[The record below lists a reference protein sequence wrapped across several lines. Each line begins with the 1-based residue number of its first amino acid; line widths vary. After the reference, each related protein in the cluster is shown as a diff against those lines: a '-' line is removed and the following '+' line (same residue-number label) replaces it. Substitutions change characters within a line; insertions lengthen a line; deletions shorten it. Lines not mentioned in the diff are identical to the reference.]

1 MPENGA
7 LPDLMTRF
15 YFVYA
20 AWVTAFAATLGS
32 LFFGE
37 VMGLPICTLCWY
49 QRMALYP
56 LVVLLPTAILMRDRR
71 VNYYALPLV
80 LIGLGMALYRN
91 LLYYGLIARNL
102 APCVPEVPCTAR
114 QIEWLGFLTIPL
126 MSLGAFALILVCLTC
141 FAISS
146 RKAQ

>member
-1 MPENGA
+1 MRENDA
-7 LPDLMTRF
+7 LPDLMTRS

-56 LVVLLPTAILMRDRR
+56 LVVLLPIAILMRDRR

-80 LIGLGMALYRN
+80 FIGLGMALYHN
-91 LLYYGLIARNL
+91 LLYYGLIVRNL

-126 MSLGAFALILVCLTC
+126 MSLGTFALILVFLTC
-141 FAISS
+141 FEIYS
-146 RKAQ
+146 RKAP